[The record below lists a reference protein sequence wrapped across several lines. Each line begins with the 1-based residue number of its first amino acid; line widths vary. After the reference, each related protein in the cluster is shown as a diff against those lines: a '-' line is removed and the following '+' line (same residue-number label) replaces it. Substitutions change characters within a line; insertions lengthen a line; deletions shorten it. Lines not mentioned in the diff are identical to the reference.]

1 MNSFRY
7 GNPAL
12 ACGGAQVRR
21 QCRQLATVLTVTG
34 AIDADNADI
43 LIAHATKC
51 VIPEKPVIVDLSG
64 IATFEAAGIGVLDAI
79 DEASRALN
87 EQFLL
92 IANPVVIRTLKLC
105 GAEDAFEIAE
115 SVPDAL
121 QLVSDVAGE
130 RRRLLPILRKSA

>member
-1 MNSFRY
+1 MSSFHY

-12 ACGGAQVRR
+12 ECGDAQVRR

-34 AIDADNADI
+34 SIDASNADI
-43 LIAHATKC
+43 LIAQATKC

-64 IATFEAAGIGVLDAI
+64 ISTFDASGIAVLDAI
-79 DEASRALN
+79 DAASRALN

-92 IANPVVIRTLKLC
+92 VANASVIRTLKLC
-105 GAEDAFEIAE
+105 GAEDAFEIAA
-115 SVPDAL
+115 SVPDAI
-121 QLVSDVAGE
+121 QTVSDVAGE